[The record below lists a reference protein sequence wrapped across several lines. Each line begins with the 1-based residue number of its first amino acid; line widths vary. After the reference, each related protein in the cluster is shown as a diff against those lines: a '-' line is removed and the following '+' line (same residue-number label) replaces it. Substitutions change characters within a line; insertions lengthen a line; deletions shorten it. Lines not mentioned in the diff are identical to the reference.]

1 MASSATIPG
10 RSQPR
15 LPMPFQSH
23 KKPFILDPKK
33 SARKAYEYAVYDDDF
48 EPSGED
54 EESFRVVT
62 NHV

>member
-1 MASSATIPG
+1 
-10 RSQPR
+10 
-15 LPMPFQSH
+15 MPFQSH